1 MQRDVSRLEGRRFD
15 VVVVGGGV
23 FGACIAWDAALRGL
37 ETALVEQ
44 EDFGHATSANS
55 FKMVHGGIRYLQHG
69 DLPRIR
75 ESSRER
81 RALLRIAPH
90 LVEPLPILIPTYG
103 HGLEGKEL
111 LAAGMWLYDLLT
123 LDRNR
128 GIEDPDRKI
137 PPGRLVSR
145 DRVLELF
152 PDLQSDRLTGGAL
165 FHDAQMYN
173 PTRLVLAFVK
183 GAADR
188 GAVLANYLRVEEYLR
203 DGARV
208 VGVRAR
214 DRLADAEITIRGRM
228 VVNATGPWAPNLLP
242 PSTRGTGAT
251 FSRDACFVVPRR
263 LTGPVALA
271 VLGRSQDSDALLS
284 RRARHLFLVPW
295 RDSTLVGVWHVVH
308 EGDADSFEVRREEL
322 QSFVDEVNGAYP
334 AAGLSVDEIS
344 IANAGLVLFGN
355 DQSDADNFSFG
366 KRSRVIDHAER
377 DGVEGLLT
385 VIGVRYTTARGVAEE
400 ALDTLAPRIGA
411 GDVPGATETT
421 PLPGGRIA
429 SVEAFV
435 EQQAARYAGILE
447 ETAVRRLVR
456 NYGSEIEDVIRHDP
470 SCARL
475 ADSAC
480 LATEVLHAV
489 RNEMACTLAD
499 VVLRR
504 TDLGTAAS
512 PPEEVLQAAADVM
525 GDELDWS
532 ESRRYAEIRT
542 VTERYTLPAR
552 PLAPSLPSTAR
563 SDGPS

>member
-1 MQRDVSRLEGRRFD
+1 MQRDVSRLEDRRFD

-37 ETALVEQ
+37 DTALVEQ

-137 PPGRLVSR
+137 PPGRLVGR

-152 PDLQSDRLTGGAL
+152 PDLPAEGLTGGAI

-188 GAVLANYLRVEEYLR
+188 GAVLANYVRVEEYLQ
-203 DGARV
+203 DGDRV

-214 DRLADAEITIRGRM
+214 DRLADAEITVRGRI

-242 PSTRGTGAT
+242 PSTRPTGAT

-271 VLGRSQDSDALLS
+271 VLGKTQDSDALLS

-322 QSFVDEVNGAYP
+322 QSFVDEINGAYP

-344 IANAGLVLFGN
+344 VANAGLILFGD
-355 DQSDADNFSFG
+355 DQSDADSFSFG

-400 ALDTLAPRIGA
+400 ALDALAPRIGA
-411 GDVPGATETT
+411 GDVPGGTETT

-429 SVEAFV
+429 SVERFV
-435 EQQAARYAGILE
+435 EEQATRYAGILE

-456 NYGSEIEDVIRHDP
+456 NYGSEIDDVIRHDP

-480 LATEVLHAV
+480 LVAEVLHAV
-489 RNEMACTLAD
+489 REEMACTLAD

-512 PPEEVLQAAADVM
+512 PSENALQAAADVM
-525 GDELDWS
+525 GDELGWS
-532 ESRRYAEIRT
+532 ESRRHAEIRA
-542 VTERYTLPAR
+542 VAERYALPAR
-552 PLAPSLPSTAR
+552 PLAPSLPSASR
-563 SDGPS
+563 PGGPS